1 MTQGGPFLVATPRSH
16 HAGKRQ
22 VTLSWCQIQLVIMT
36 AMHADSLFCITM
48 ALGNA
53 LLSAR

>member
-1 MTQGGPFLVATPRSH
+1 
-16 HAGKRQ
+16 
-22 VTLSWCQIQLVIMT
+22 VTLSWCQIQLVVMT

-53 LLSAR
+53 LLSARWGTPASRPAISNAHP